1 MNQPGKDK
9 PRDAQSVTDETRAF
23 WREVAR
29 ETVKGSTAAIDE
41 TAKQLIAITAILE
54 GLYFHAI
61 TFADLRGQVTELL
74 PLLAYLAPLIFWT
87 FSLIAAGLV
96 FFPKVYTMN
105 LNSSEAA
112 KTLHEVSVRRK
123 YQCLMLSLVWLVV
136 GAMGL
141 VVALG
146 IYVKG

>member
-1 MNQPGKDK
+1 MNQLGKDK
-9 PRDAQSVTDETRAF
+9 PRDAQSLKDETRAF
-23 WREVAR
+23 WHEVAC
-29 ETVKGSTAAIDE
+29 EMVKGSTAAIDE

-61 TFADLRGQVTELL
+61 TFANLRGQVTALF

-96 FFPKVYTMN
+96 FFPKAYTIN

-112 KTLHEVSVRRK
+112 KTLHEVVVRRK
-123 YQCLMLSLVWLVV
+123 YQFLMLSLVWLVV

-141 VVALG
+141 VVAIGMYLNG
-146 IYVKG
+146 